1 MGNIYNL
8 LDYQKG
14 WRVLTAA
21 KTQRG
26 VSLIELSIGL
36 VIVAILIAAGIPS
49 FRAWIQNSQIRTAA
63 ESLQNGLQI
72 ARNEAVRRNA
82 NVEFRLG
89 TGTEW
94 TVVTVLTAETVQS
107 RSQAEGSSNVVLVV
121 TPDEADRVTFTGFGR
136 VTANS
141 DGSVPLTRLDLD
153 VPTSVLPAAD
163 SHELTITIGGGGQVR
178 MCDPNVSTTG
188 DTRKC

>member
-1 MGNIYNL
+1 M
-8 LDYQKG
+8 
-14 WRVLTAA
+14 LTVA

-26 VSLIELSIGL
+26 TSLIELSIGL
-36 VIVAILIAAGIPS
+36 VIVAILIAAGLPS
-49 FRAWIQNSQIRTAA
+49 FSAWIQNSQIRTAA

-94 TVVTVLTAETVQS
+94 TVVTVFTAETVQS
-107 RSQAEGSSNVVLVV
+107 RSQAEGSSKVELVV
-121 TPDEADRVTFTGFGR
+121 TPDAADRVTFTGFGR

-141 DGSVPLTRLDLD
+141 DGSAPLTRLDLD

-163 SHELTITIGGGGQVR
+163 SHELTITIGGGGQIR
-178 MCDPNVSTTG
+178 MCDPNVLTTG